1 MTRVTC
7 LACFAVFPNPPPALC
22 PNCRTPRGESAAPS
36 IEIALPQVGATVEFP
51 VTVLGG
57 CGLPLYIG
65 SEVVL
70 RFGNDTLDVL
80 AAGDGHMVCQIGAEQ
95 LTAVEVG
102 GPGRITTG
110 GGFIGGGFG
119 VSGFLEGAAVASIL
133 NAVTTKSQILTLL
146 TVIADEAEL
155 HALQTNAD
163 PQALRMKL
171 APVFTRLR
179 RGQRTRT

>member
-1 MTRVTC
+1 MD
-7 LACFAVFPNPPPALC
+7 
-22 PNCRTPRGESAAPS
+22 
-36 IEIALPQVGATVEFP
+36 IALPDVSATVEFP
-51 VTVLGG
+51 ATVLGG

-70 RFGNDTLDVL
+70 RFGHAALDVH
-80 AAGDGHMVCQIGAEQ
+80 AAGDGRMVCQIPAGQ
-95 LTAVEVG
+95 LTAIEVG
-102 GPGRITTG
+102 GPGRISTG
-110 GGFIGGGFG
+110 GGFVGGGFG
-119 VSGFLEGAAVASIL
+119 LSGFLEGAAVASIL

-146 TVIADEAEL
+146 TVITDEAEL

-179 RGQRTRT
+179 MRQRSAI